1 MLAHGLL
8 LGPWKIGHNVEAT
21 WWCRLPSILVNNGQP
36 CPISIFFNTCNWM
49 VLEVALDQYQKSDLQ
64 KFRYVIGTHNDQDC
78 PGTLYLIYIRSTW
91 TTYMYRGRPLFCIL
105 ARYLGRCKQLHTIT
119 SRSPNPFSQPAVSI
133 ATSIFK
139 VLHRNGLLPSQFL
152 KHRSNITGGCS
163 FLYPRIL
170 LKILPEILLGQ
181 RVSCFMSVVISIP
194 LGISISKQF
203 NYTYNIQYVTY
214 VTYVAC
220 QSPIILYYVTQHNLS
235 HLVIFNLGVFFFF
248 FLSAI
253 LFHTHVSFSISFRRT
268 A

>member
-1 MLAHGLL
+1 MGCHWVHGRLGTTLKLHGGVYYHPSCSIMANLAQSAFSLI
-8 LGPWKIGHNVEAT
+8 PAIG
-21 WWCRLPSILVNNGQP
+21 WC
-36 CPISIFFNTCNWM
+36 
-49 VLEVALDQYQKSDLQ
+49 QKSPWTSTRSRICRSLGMSSEPTMT
-64 KFRYVIGTHNDQDC
+64 RTAYLGCI
-78 PGTLYLIYIRSTW
+78 LYLIYEVHRLHT
-91 TTYMYRGRPLFCIL
+91 CIEEGL
-105 ARYLGRCKQLHTIT
+105 CSAFLLLLGTQVPRQVQLHTIT

-170 LKILPEILLGQ
+170 LKILPDILLGQ
-181 RVSCFMSVVISIP
+181 RVSCFMSVVISIL

-220 QSPIILYYVTQHNLS
+220 QSPN
-235 HLVIFNLGVFFFF
+235 IFVLRNI
-248 FLSAI
+248 A
-253 LFHTHVSFSISFRRT
+253 
-268 A
+268 